1 VGKVYFFEL
10 FCCSRKAILFC
21 NPLLQSSSAILTGGA
36 STILNHFLRKM
47 GNAQQQVEQVQTGVN
62 EDYELVDQRTANF
75 DGNDGG
81 DAKQNG

>member
-1 VGKVYFFEL
+1 
-10 FCCSRKAILFC
+10 
-21 NPLLQSSSAILTGGA
+21 
-36 STILNHFLRKM
+36 M